1 MKKYKVLFTLLAFG
15 FMIFS
20 CSKEGPKSERF
31 KLLTGHI
38 WVSDS
43 LLAGG
48 IDASGLG
55 GLLHNFR
62 GDTKFNEDGTGY
74 VGGIEGTWHFF
85 RNETQIVITTD
96 SLSLP
101 VTSNIVELTSN
112 SLKITTSYPIPPA
125 VVDIRMTFIP
135 K

>member
-1 MKKYKVLFTLLAFG
+1 MKKYKILFTLLAFG

-20 CSKEGPKSERF
+20 CSKESPKSERF
-31 KLLTGHI
+31 ILLTSHI

-48 IDASGLG
+48 KDASGVG
-55 GLLHNFR
+55 GLLNNFK

-74 VGGIEGTWHFF
+74 VGGIEGTWYFF
-85 RNETQIVITTD
+85 KNETQIVISTD
-96 SLSLP
+96 SLPIP

-112 SLKITTSYPIPPA
+112 SLKITTSYPIPP
-125 VVDIRMTFIP
+125 VNVDIRMTFKP